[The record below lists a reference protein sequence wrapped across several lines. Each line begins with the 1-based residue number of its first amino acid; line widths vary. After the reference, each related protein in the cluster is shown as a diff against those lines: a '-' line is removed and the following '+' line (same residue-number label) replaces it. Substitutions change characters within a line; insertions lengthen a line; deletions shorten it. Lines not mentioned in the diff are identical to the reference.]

1 MLSICPVIEWEIW
14 DRDKRAY
21 GSMKNIKL
29 TMTLHDREEL
39 DDDLRGRTNE
49 DLALA
54 TALGIDDVVLR
65 IRSAYPA
72 TIELNATHQAVV
84 KDRNANHGG

>member
-1 MLSICPVIEWEIW
+1 MIEWEIW

-72 TIELNATHQAVV
+72 AIELNATHQAVV